1 MAGWLDKLIVALVLM
16 AAIVYVWRTYRRKAL
31 VGGAC
36 KSGCGNACGSEP
48 KQNLVQL
55 RRPLKR

>member
-1 MAGWLDKLIVALVLM
+1 MAPWLDKLIVALVLV
-16 AAIVYVWRTYRRKAL
+16 AAIAYTWRTYRRKAL

-36 KSGCGNACGSEP
+36 KSGCGSACGNES
-48 KQNLVQL
+48 KSNLVQL